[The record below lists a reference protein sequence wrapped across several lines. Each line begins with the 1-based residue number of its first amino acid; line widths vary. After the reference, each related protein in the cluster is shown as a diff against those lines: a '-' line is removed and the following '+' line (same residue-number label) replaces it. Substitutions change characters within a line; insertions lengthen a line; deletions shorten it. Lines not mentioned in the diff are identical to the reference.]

1 MIELSKNQKKIARE
15 LIQLGLQRECKSFT
29 TQIEKF
35 TNSQEWKTSDP
46 HELYIKLY
54 KKVTSFDKHIEQQY
68 DNLSGS
74 RYFVTVSNLFWQGV
88 LTTDDIA
95 RFDIDVQNELF
106 RIKSLYDNE
115 LK

>member
-35 TNSQEWKTSDP
+35 TNSQEWKTRDP

-54 KKVTSFDKHIEQQY
+54 KEVTSFDKHIAQQY
-68 DNLSGS
+68 NNLTGS
-74 RYFVTVSNLFWQGV
+74 RYFDTVFNLFWQDV

-95 RFDIDVQNELF
+95 RFDVEIQNKLLGIKNLF
-106 RIKSLYDNE
+106 QQ
-115 LK
+115 